1 MQYEFCKSFNVNPNS
16 DQVYTKA
23 FKKLTHLCKTD
34 KRYAN
39 PDPKVM

>member
-23 FKKLTHLCKTD
+23 FK
-34 KRYAN
+34 N
-39 PDPKVM
+39 